1 MVLGKNDGC
10 VAGKR
15 YFQCEPKKGIF
26 SRLGRLSRE
35 QLSHPSTPD
44 GSSSMDQS
52 YRLSSRSGT
61 TSPAQSFSNYAMRT
75 PMTSSLIFKQIFLRI
90 YLNYQFVFKYFRSI
104 KSSPWRSCD
113 CIISIW

>member
-61 TSPAQSFSNYAMRT
+61 TSPCQSMSSYINRT
-75 PMTSSLIFKQIFLRI
+75 PMTSSLIFLKNITLDLFEL
-90 YLNYQFVFKYFRSI
+90 S
-104 KSSPWRSCD
+104 
-113 CIISIW
+113 

>member
-61 TSPAQSFSNYAMRT
+61 TSPAQSISNYGMRT
-75 PMTSSLIFKQIFLRI
+75 PMTSSLIF
-90 YLNYQFVFKYFRSI
+90 
-104 KSSPWRSCD
+104 
-113 CIISIW
+113 

>member
-1 MVLGKNDGC
+1 MVVGKNDGC

-61 TSPAQSFSNYAMRT
+61 TSPSQSITSFSTRT
-75 PMTSSLIFKQIFLRI
+75 PNTSSLIFIRLFLSI
-90 YLNYQFVFKYFRSI
+90 DLNYQFCFYIF
-104 KSSPWRSCD
+104 
-113 CIISIW
+113 